1 MRHSREWRLLYTT
14 EKDYQYHFKHMA
26 ILTEDGYIASAKQLI
41 PIVKIATRTS
51 VALVPFSIFDLAGSP
66 GAGVLAGTST
76 TAGVVPTDAT
86 AGCPVINAF
95 GGGAAGYLTRV
106 DFSNT
111 VLSRLAIADM
121 LWKGGAYAFG
131 TATTTVT
138 APPSFLGRCPDAIGN
153 GNEIWIEVV
162 TAFVTGTAWQVQ
174 ITYTNQ
180 AGTTGRTS
188 IISVAQAA
196 AALTLGKMFQIAL
209 QAGDSGVRAI
219 ESVIV
224 TNGGTA
230 MTVGTFNVLVLRPLW
245 NNRITVAN
253 GGGIDDLFKTGMP
266 IVYTDSA
273 LIVVPQ
279 ADSTSTGL
287 VDILLEIANG

>member
-1 MRHSREWRLLYTT
+1 
-14 EKDYQYHFKHMA
+14 MA
-26 ILTEDGYIASAKQLI
+26 ILTEDAYIAASKQMI
-41 PIVKIATRTS
+41 PIVKTATRTS
-51 VALVPFSIFDLAGSP
+51 VALIPFSIFDLAGNP

-95 GGGAAGYLTRV
+95 GGGATGYLTRV

-111 VLSRLAIADM
+111 VLSRLAIFDM
-121 LWKGGAYAFG
+121 LFKAGAYGFATG
-131 TATTTVT
+131 TTTVT
-138 APPSFLGRCPDAIGN
+138 APPSYLGRCPDAVGN

-188 IISVAQAA
+188 IISAAQAA

-209 QAGDSGVRAI
+209 QAGDSGVQKI

-253 GGGIDDLFKTGMP
+253 GGTIDDLFKTGMP

-279 ADSTSTGL
+279 PDSTSTGL